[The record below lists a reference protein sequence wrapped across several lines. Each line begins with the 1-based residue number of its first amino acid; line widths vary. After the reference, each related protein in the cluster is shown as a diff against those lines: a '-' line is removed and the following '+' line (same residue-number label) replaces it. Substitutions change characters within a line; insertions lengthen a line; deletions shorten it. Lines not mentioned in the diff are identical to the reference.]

1 MIFCIKLRTGIFKLK
16 TRLIEWISRLND
28 ISIIDKLR
36 RKKEDYSKSKDG
48 WDTIKE
54 EGMESINRG
63 LKDFE
68 EGRIHSRDTT
78 HSIYE
83 KYL

>member
-1 MIFCIKLRTGIFKLK
+1 MNIQTEKLD
-16 TRLIEWISRLND
+16 LIEWISKLND
-28 ISIIDKLR
+28 TSIIDKII
-36 RKKEDYSKSKDG
+36 KIKEDYSKSKD
-48 WDTIKE
+48 WWAALKKE
-54 EGMESINRG
+54 EIESINRG

-68 EGRIHSRDTT
+68 EGKIHSQDSA